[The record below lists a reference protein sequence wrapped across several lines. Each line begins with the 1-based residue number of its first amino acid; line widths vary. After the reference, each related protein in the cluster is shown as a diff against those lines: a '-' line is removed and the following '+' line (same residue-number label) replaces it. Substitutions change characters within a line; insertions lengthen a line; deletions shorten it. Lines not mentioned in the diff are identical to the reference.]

1 MLNLSKLIYYNCIFL
16 SYFVHV
22 CSVTQSCPA
31 LSDPVDCRPSGSSV
45 HGIFQAGILEWVAI
59 SYLGGSTP
67 IIIIVNLCLGFE
79 KSLNDGH
86 KCKQSVYFK

>member
-45 HGIFQAGILEWVAI
+45 HEIFQAGILEWVAI

-79 KSLNDGH
+79 KSLNDSH